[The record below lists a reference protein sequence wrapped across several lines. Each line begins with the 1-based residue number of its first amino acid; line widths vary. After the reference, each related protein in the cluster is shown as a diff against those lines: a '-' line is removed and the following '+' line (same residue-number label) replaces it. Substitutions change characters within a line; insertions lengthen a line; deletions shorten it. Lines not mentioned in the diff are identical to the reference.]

1 MPLRAQIEQRIT
13 ADLKGNFRI
22 KETWQVPTVQ
32 NLGLGKHGRTIETA
46 ILYAD
51 MRKSSNIAEDHRR
64 QTAAKVYKTFLSSMA
79 RVARSVGGEIRSYDG
94 DRIMVVFPPIRNSPK
109 VACNKAVRTAM
120 RMAWC
125 LQEIVEPKLR
135 GYDVVDC
142 GIGIAFGRLLVV
154 RAGIGGQ
161 PHNNDLIW
169 VGRPAN
175 LAAQLSE
182 KGGRPEHI
190 WIDEETYNRLDDS
203 YKYVLPGGAP
213 GGSYRQDIWNT
224 RMITF
229 ADQRMRVFSSQYRE
243 AFN

>member
-1 MPLRAQIEQRIT
+1 MPLRAQIEQKII
-13 ADLKGNFRI
+13 ADLGGNYQI
-22 KETWQVPTVQ
+22 NETWQVPTVQ
-32 NLGLGKHGRTIETA
+32 SLGLGKHGRTIETA

-94 DRIMVVFPPIRNSPK
+94 DRIMVIFPPRRNAPK
-109 VACNKAVRTAM
+109 VACDQAVRTAM

-142 GIGIAFGRLLVV
+142 GVGVAFGRLLVV

-182 KGGRPEHI
+182 EGRSPEHI

-203 YKYVLPGGAP
+203 YRFILPSGVSGGL
-213 GGSYRQDIWNT
+213 YRQEIWQARTINY
-224 RMITF
+224 
-229 ADQRMRVFSSQYRE
+229 ADQRVKVFSSQYTE
-243 AFN
+243 SFN